1 VVKAQ
6 VVLVLAAAPR
16 AEPLVALLAA
26 QLPGLLQVVLPRAE
40 QQPAV
45 LLRVRQ
51 EQLLGLLVRLL
62 EQLEPRLEQLGLQQ
76 EPLVPPPQV
85 RLVPLQQHLVLL
97 LLPQLLLQQWR

>member
-62 EQLEPRLEQLGLQQ
+62 EQLEP
-76 EPLVPPPQV
+76 LVQPPQV
-85 RLVPLQQHLVLL
+85 RLVPLQQQLVLL

>member
-26 QLPGLLQVVLPRAE
+26 QLPGLLQVVLLQAA

-45 LLRVRQ
+45 QLRVRQ
-51 EQLLGLLVRLL
+51 VVQQERLLARLVRPQ
-62 EQLEPRLEQLGLQQ
+62 EQLEPPLELLALQL
-76 EPLVPPPQV
+76 EPLALQLEP
-85 RLVPLQQHLVLL
+85 RVPLQQQLVAL
-97 LLPQLLLQQWR
+97 LLPQSL